1 MRTFAIAAMTI
12 AVFAAP
18 AQTEELPRAEVKAAM
33 LRVERTLSAMG
44 IEVAGYAAGD
54 APVSELAAPDHPYL
68 QGNDGGYV
76 DGRVYISTDAIEDC
90 RELTLIHELVH
101 DATVRRRLFATAP
114 DARVKDLLEA
124 LADAVVAASAEEPYR
139 PGCLPRRTFETATAE
154 LVQLA
159 NAAP

>member
-1 MRTFAIAAMTI
+1 MALVSIVAAL
-12 AVFAAP
+12 ALVPAAEAEP
-18 AQTEELPRAEVKAAM
+18 LPVAEVKAAM
-33 LRVERTLSAMG
+33 LRVEAALTRMG
-44 IEVAGYAAGD
+44 IDVAGYAESEPPA
-54 APVSELAAPDHPYL
+54 AELASAEHPYL
-68 QGNDGGYV
+68 QGNDGGYA
-76 DGRVYISTDAIEDC
+76 DGRVYISTGAIEDC

-101 DATVRRRLFATAP
+101 DATVRRRLFAAAP

-139 PGCLPRRTFETATAE
+139 PGCLPRRSFETATAE